1 MKPRITLLTLLL
13 LVLGGS
19 AWGAISSKKG
29 KKGEAP
35 YTVYPIPHEQLK
47 ASGTATFSQKVD
59 VVAEMGIDR
68 YTCDRAQQIL
78 TEHGLQINFQDKN
91 QPPSPDAYPS
101 PNVSTVYLGLN
112 GSGGMIDRMAKKW
125 KLSRKVFALQKYDR
139 HVVALRSRKNGVADV
154 IVLGENTD
162 AVFCGLATL
171 EQMLDRGT
179 SQMPC
184 ATFYDYADV
193 QNRGIIEGY
202 YGVPYSME
210 VTADLFRFMARYK
223 LNMYMY
229 GAKSDPYHSRYWDR
243 AYPEKINDDQR
254 RLGLMT
260 QDMMRHLCDVAHQL
274 KVNFI
279 WAIHPG
285 QNFANAGS
293 TDVID
298 RIMSKFEKMHA
309 LGVRQFGVFVDDVGV
324 SNDAATLKLGADR
337 LTMLQQRIDQK
348 WNQKG
353 AVAADTVKPL
363 HYVPQLYA
371 FSWVKPD
378 VARRFWESLR
388 PVPSKVNL
396 YITGKNVWS
405 VPNNKDLAV
414 LDDYLGRDVSWW
426 WNYPCN
432 DNDMTKI
439 FPADTYTNFLDET
452 HIANTERLENGLRL
466 RTLIIN
472 PMQQG
477 ELSKIALFSVADYAW
492 NMATFDNMK
501 SWQAALPAIVGKD
514 REKSFE
520 TLVPHLRYYDE
531 LAPLG
536 RLINTYKK
544 AYGTGNE
551 LSAAAALLEELQRI
565 SGECDVIASMADSES
580 ESDRLFYADLRPWLL
595 KLKAMVDNA
604 SVMIHA
610 LSADKDTPVDRVTF
624 AKSWSAIEGMEK
636 DERYQFD
643 VLTGMDADIALSVR
657 TAEPSARLFRPFLDW
672 LLQQFEGAVK
682 SGESEN

>member
-1 MKPRITLLTLLL
+1 MLS
-13 LVLGGS
+13 GG
-19 AWGAISSKKG
+19 AWADG
-29 KKGEAP
+29 P
-35 YTVYPIPHEQLK
+35 YTVYPIPHEQVK
-47 ASGTATFSQKVD
+47 AKGAATFTKTVD
-59 VVAEMGIDR
+59 VVAEEGIDS
-68 YTCDRAQQIL
+68 YTLERAKQVL
-78 TEHGLQINFQDKN
+78 AEVGLQATITQ
-91 QPPSPDAYPS
+91 QPS
-101 PNVSTVYLGLN
+101 PNTSVIYLGVN
-112 GSGGMIDRMAKKW
+112 GSGGQTDRMARRW

-139 HVVALRSRKNGVADV
+139 HVLALRSGKGQVAEV
-154 IVLGENTD
+154 VVLGENTD

-171 EQMLDRGT
+171 EQMFDRGT
-179 SQMPC
+179 QQLPC

-202 YGVPYSME
+202 YGVPYSVE

-243 AYPEKINDDQR
+243 PYPEKINDDQR

-260 QDMMRHLCDVAHQL
+260 QDMMRHLCDVAHQS

-285 QNFANAGS
+285 QNFTNATS
-293 TDVID
+293 TDVVD

-324 SNDAATLKLGADR
+324 PDDDATLRLGADR
-337 LTMLQQRIDQK
+337 LTQLQNRIDQK
-348 WNQKG
+348 WNKKG
-353 AVAADTVKPL
+353 VLATDTVKPL
-363 HYVPQLYA
+363 QYVPQLYA
-371 FSWVKPD
+371 VGWVKPE

-405 VPNNKDLAV
+405 VPNNADLAV
-414 LDDYLGRDVSWW
+414 LDDYLGREVSWW

-432 DNDMTKI
+432 DMDYTKI

-452 HIANTERLENGLRL
+452 NIVNTERLEKGLRL
-466 RTLIIN
+466 KTVIIN

-477 ELSKIALFSVADYAW
+477 ELSKIALFSVGDYAW
-492 NMATFDNMK
+492 NMAAFDNMK
-501 SWQAALPAIVGKD
+501 SWQASLPVIVG
-514 REKSFE
+514 RERAKSFE

-551 LSAAAALLEELQRI
+551 LSAATALLEELQRI
-565 SGECDVIASMADSES
+565 NGECDVILTMAES
-580 ESDRLFYADLRPWLL
+580 DNVSDRLFFVDLRPWLL
-595 KLKAMVDNA
+595 KLKAMTEHA
-604 SVMIHA
+604 SVMIQA
-610 LSADKDTPVDRVTF
+610 LTADEESAVDRVTF

-643 VLTGMDADIALSVR
+643 VLTGMDEEIALSVR
-657 TAEPSARLFRPFLDW
+657 TAEPSARLLRPFLDW
-672 LLQQFEGAVK
+672 LLQQF
-682 SGESEN
+682 